1 MREILRVAKAR
12 DADVAAW
19 LEVIDQFDH
28 AVAARSSLEEL
39 VLLAGDI
46 TGATV
51 GVRDEWNRVR
61 VEATDGR
68 LDTDDGVG
76 IDVARVAAAQR
87 LRGRTARA
95 VETDRGAVLVSSIEL
110 ASGRVGVA
118 WLLGTASQEWEPTHH
133 LVVERLAGAVAAR
146 VLDARKQRAGASAF
160 DPAAVERLLSGG
172 LSEDDLAQAARH
184 AKLTPSDR
192 YVAIALDQDPPN
204 AIDLEALAA
213 LAEKAVADRGLAARG
228 AVIGACAA
236 VVARAGEM
244 LPEAVAELAHSEQQ
258 LGFAIRVGVGDATE
272 LDQLARSWSH
282 AREALGLRTMVTG
295 DDAPAY
301 FDSLGAL
308 HLLAQVPR
316 EAVHSSPLVGA
327 LGDPACHTGS
337 PTDVEVL
344 EAYLEEGTLRRA
356 GERVFLHHTTVQHR
370 LKSIERR
377 LEMDLREPLTRF
389 RVQLAIRLLAI
400 DRALG
405 SSASLRA

>member
-12 DADVAAW
+12 DSDVAAW

-39 VLLAGDI
+39 VRLAGDI
-46 TGATV
+46 TGMAV

-68 LDTDDGVG
+68 LDTDDAVG
-76 IDVARVAAAQR
+76 IDVARVVAAQR
-87 LRGRTARA
+87 LRGRTATE
-95 VETDRGAVLVSSIEL
+95 VDTDRGAALVSPIEL

-118 WLLGTASQEWEPTHH
+118 WLLAPARQAWEPTHH

-146 VLDARKQRAGASAF
+146 VLDARKQRAGASGF
-160 DPAAVERLLSGG
+160 DPAAVERLLSGD

-184 AKLTPSDR
+184 AKLSPSDR

-204 AIDLEALAA
+204 AIDLEALAT
-213 LAEKAVADRGLAARG
+213 LAEKAIADRGLAARG

-236 VVARAGEM
+236 VVARAGEA
-244 LPEAVAELAHSEQQ
+244 LPEVAAELADSERR
-258 LGFAIRVGVGDATE
+258 LGFALHVGVGQATE
-272 LDQLARSWSH
+272 LSGLARSWSH
-282 AREALGLRTMVTG
+282 AREALALRDLVG
-295 DDAPAY
+295 AGDAPAY
-301 FDSLGAL
+301 FDRLGAL

-316 EAVHSSPLVGA
+316 EAVHGSPLVGA
-327 LGDPACHTGS
+327 LADPACHNGS

-370 LKSIERR
+370 LKSIESR
-377 LEMDLREPLTRF
+377 LELDLRQPLTRF
-389 RVQLAIRLLAI
+389 RLQLAIRLLAI

-405 SSASLRA
+405 PATSLRV